1 MIDFIDLVKIQNVR
15 YFKNLEEIEIDKE
28 AITFSK
34 PYKCFNG
41 YVYNNIIQFQLYYN
55 PITMTLHYVVLSYD
69 NKKKLEKKQY
79 FDDHALLY
87 TSTNP
92 FTTMFIGT
100 KLADLKNY
108 PLNRRI
114 DYPFTYIRQFFPHKE
129 QYIPMMIKEALEDY
143 EEFDINTIEL

>member
-1 MIDFIDLVKIQNVR
+1 MIDFIDLVKLENVQ
-15 YFKNLEEIEIDKE
+15 YFKNLEEVEIDQE

-34 PYKCFNG
+34 PYECFNG
-41 YVYNNIIQFQLYYN
+41 YVYHNIIQFQLWFD
-55 PITMTLHYVVLSYD
+55 PAAFTLNYVVCSYD
-69 NKKKLEKKQY
+69 NKKKLEKKHY
-79 FDDHALLY
+79 FDDRVLLY

-108 PLNRRI
+108 PLNKRI
-114 DYPFTYIRQFFPHKE
+114 NYPFSYIRQFFPHKE

-143 EEFDINTIEL
+143 EKFDINTIEL